1 VTFQVDLT
9 NCDREPIHTS
19 GAVQPHGVLL
29 VVSSELVVLQAS
41 VNVGLFFGVEASALV
56 GQPLS
61 RVLDAAAVAGLAAN
75 LAPDAGPPVNPLRV
89 LSRDGGR
96 PFDAIVARG
105 AQGTLVELEPAPDNA
120 AELSFAA
127 FYQQVRVAI
136 TRLQAA
142 PSVIA
147 LCERAVAEVRAMTG
161 FDRVMAY
168 RFDRDD
174 HGHVIVENKR
184 EELESYL
191 DLHYPAS
198 DIPAQARR
206 LYTINRLRTIADVA
220 YAPVPIVPALSPV
233 DGAPLDLSDSVL
245 RSVSPIHVQYLQ
257 NMGIHAS
264 MSISLVID
272 GRLWGMII
280 CHHYQAKVVPYVVRA
295 ACDFLSQSL
304 SWQLAASERADRT
317 DKRTQAEGELRRIMK
332 ELTAAKDLEQGVAQS
347 APQLLA
353 LTQATGAA
361 LVHAG
366 RVSCF
371 GVTPSMD
378 EVDALT
384 AWLRERAGSG
394 TFSSEH
400 LAADYSPLE
409 GGVAAGLLAVPLE
422 PAGGSWMLWFRPE
435 VTRTVDW
442 AGEPHKQVSIE
453 NGETRLTPRGSF
465 ALWKETVRGHSE
477 PWQPWH
483 LEIARELGHAI
494 AGVVLAHAAT
504 IGKLNVEL
512 RQREQSLLRV
522 NEELRESHRGVVAL
536 LAELE
541 EKAGELRVGAEIKTR
556 IVANASHEFRTPLNS
571 ILGLSKLLLDGAD
584 GPLNEEQEKQV
595 RFIRSASKELYTL
608 VNDMLDVA
616 KVESGKAV
624 LRIEPFA
631 LEDMFAA
638 LRGTMR
644 PLLAADSEVE
654 LIVEPAPAG
663 LTLETD
669 QGKLAQILR
678 NLLANALKFTE
689 RGEVRLSTRVVD
701 DEVHFAVRDT
711 GIGIALPDQD
721 RIFEEFAQVDSA
733 VQRRV
738 KGSGLGLH
746 LSRSL
751 ADLLGGSL
759 RVTSTPGEGSTF
771 TCVVPRK
778 HDEAVELHKI
788 EARSRSIDPKRAPV
802 LVIEDDRKT
811 IFLYER
817 FLARSGFQVV
827 PARTIEDGRALLKTL
842 RPAAIVLDIML
853 ENETSWRFLGDVKTN
868 PETKDIPV
876 LVVTITDREQKAR
889 ALGADEFWLKPL
901 DEGRLVQKLE
911 SLSTKTRAATVL
923 AIDDD
928 EAARYLVRKYLA
940 DTPYTLL
947 EAADGDTGVRLALE
961 ELPNI
966 ILLDFLLDRITA
978 FDVLDQLKGD
988 ARTREIPVII
998 ITSHVLPLEQR
1009 RRLAEQTEAIIS
1021 KENLSRELAIHRIQD
1036 ALLKAGFN
1044 SRGPRSSDSAP
1055 R

>member
-1 VTFQVDLT
+1 
-9 NCDREPIHTS
+9 
-19 GAVQPHGVLL
+19 
-29 VVSSELVVLQAS
+29 
-41 VNVGLFFGVEASALV
+41 
-56 GQPLS
+56 
-61 RVLDAAAVAGLAAN
+61 
-75 LAPDAGPPVNPLRV
+75 
-89 LSRDGGR
+89 GR
-96 PFDAIVARG
+96 AFDAILSRG
-105 AQGTLVELEPAPDNA
+105 SQGALVELEPAPDNTE
-120 AELSFAA
+120 ELSFAA
-127 FYQQVRVAI
+127 FYQQVRVAV

-142 PSVIA
+142 GNVTE
-147 LCERAVAEVRAMTG
+147 LCKSAVAEVRAMTG

-174 HGHVIVENKR
+174 HGHVVVENMR
-184 EELESYL
+184 EGLESYL

-206 LYTINRLRTIADVA
+206 LYIINRLRMIADVA
-220 YAPVPIVPALSPV
+220 YQPVPIEPALSPT
-233 DGAPLDLSDSVL
+233 DGAPLDLSFSVL
-245 RSVSPIHVQYLQ
+245 RSVSPIHIQYLQ
-257 NMGIHAS
+257 NMGIKAS

-280 CHHYQAKVVPYVVRA
+280 CHHYQPKVVPYVVRA
-295 ACDFLSQSL
+295 ACDFLSQTL

-317 DKRTQAEGELRRIMK
+317 EKRTKIEGQLRRLMQQ
-332 ELTAAKDLEQGVAQS
+332 LTSAADLEQGVRGNS
-347 APQLLA
+347 TELLA
-353 LTQATGAA
+353 LTEATGAA

-366 RVSCF
+366 KVSRF
-371 GVTPSMD
+371 GVTPT
-378 EVDALT
+378 EAELNALT
-384 AWLRERAGSG
+384 SWLRDRAGSG
-394 TFSSEH
+394 PFASEH
-400 LAADYSPLE
+400 LGLDYPALADSAL
-409 GGVAAGLLAVPLE
+409 AGLLAAPLE
-422 PAGGSWMLWFRPE
+422 PSGGSWMLWFRPE

-442 AGEPHKQVSIE
+442 AGDPNKQVSIE
-453 NGETRLTPRGSF
+453 NGETRLSPRGSF

-483 LEIARELGHAI
+483 VEIAIELGHAI
-494 AGVVLAHAAT
+494 ASLVLKHAAD
-504 IGKLNVEL
+504 IERLNEEL

-541 EKAGELRVGAEIKTR
+541 EKAGDLRLGAEVKTR
-556 IVANASHEFRTPLNS
+556 IMANVSHEFRTPLNS
-571 ILGLSKLLLDGAD
+571 ILGLSKLLLDEVD
-584 GPLNEEQEKQV
+584 GPLGEEQQQQV

-616 KVESGKAV
+616 SVESGKSV
-624 LRIEPFA
+624 LRIEPFV
-631 LEDMFAA
+631 LEGMFAG
-638 LRGTMR
+638 LRGTLR
-644 PLLAADSEVE
+644 ALLSPELPVE
-654 LIVEPAPAG
+654 LVIEPAPVG
-663 LTLETD
+663 MTLETD

-678 NLLANALKFTE
+678 NLLANAIKFTE
-689 RGEVRLSTRVVD
+689 RGEVRLSTTMTD
-701 DEVHFAVRDT
+701 DEVIFTVRDT
-711 GIGIALPDQD
+711 GIGIAPADLE

-738 KGSGLGLH
+738 KGSGLGLP

-751 ADLLGGSL
+751 AELLGGSL
-759 RVTSTPGEGSTF
+759 GVTSTPGQGSTF

-778 HDEAVELHKI
+778 HDEAVEMQKI
-788 EARSRSIDPKRAPV
+788 EARSRTLDPQRAPV

-827 PARTIEDGRALLKTL
+827 PARTIEDARALLKTL

-868 PETKDIPV
+868 PETQDIPV

-889 ALGADEFWLKPL
+889 ALGADEFWLKPV
-901 DEGRLVQKLE
+901 DEGRLVQKLQ
-911 SLSTKTRAATVL
+911 SLSTQIRAATVL

-940 DTPYTLL
+940 DTPYRLL
-947 EAADGDTGVRLALE
+947 EASDGDAGVRLARE
-961 ELPNI
+961 QQPNI
-966 ILLDFLLDRITA
+966 ILLDFLLEHTTA

-988 ARTREIPVII
+988 VTTREIPVII
-998 ITSHVLPLEQR
+998 ITSHVLPVEDR

-1036 ALLKAGFN
+1036 SLRKAGFA
-1044 SRGPRSSDSAP
+1044 SRGPR
-1055 R
+1055 RE